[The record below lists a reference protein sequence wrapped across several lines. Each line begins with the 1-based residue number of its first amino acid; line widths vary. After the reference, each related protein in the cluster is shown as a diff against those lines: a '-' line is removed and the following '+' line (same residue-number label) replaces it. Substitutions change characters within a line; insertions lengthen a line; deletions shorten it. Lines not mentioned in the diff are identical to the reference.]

1 MLEAD
6 PIPLIRI
13 MRSNEVIFRRLI
25 EGQYLK
31 YRDLKIYVNS
41 GCRLRP
47 WGTYPGAS
55 SSYISIRP
63 ALSPSSL
70 RLVLKLFNNCYNI
83 TLGDEKGWGHKN
95 TLLVS

>member
-31 YRDLKIYVNS
+31 YRDLK
-41 GCRLRP
+41 
-47 WGTYPGAS
+47 
-55 SSYISIRP
+55 
-63 ALSPSSL
+63 
-70 RLVLKLFNNCYNI
+70 NI
-83 TLGDEKGWGHKN
+83 CKFG
-95 TLLVS
+95 V